1 MEAPCPA
8 GVTATSEQA
17 ATSRTPHPRYRMTEM
32 AALAVQLGWYRE
44 ASLRPY
50 VWAGAFCFFGNPP
63 ASRFSSVPVFPA
75 ALCYR
80 RWPVSHQL
88 IDMTKGQRSGQFA
101 CFRQMSFPLAGV
113 TAEVDITDFAARRQ
127 GRPFFRASSMPWYG
141 RPTPFPSCAA
151 ASGRTAAW
159 WNTTGVPLPTPP

>member
-32 AALAVQLGWYRE
+32 TALAVQLGWYRE

-50 VWAGAFCFFGNPP
+50 VWAGAFCFFGSPP
-63 ASRFSSVPVFPA
+63 ASRFSSVPVFPT

-80 RWPVSHQL
+80 RWPVSYQL
-88 IDMTKGQRSGQFA
+88 IDMTKDPRSGQFA
-101 CFRQMSFPLAGV
+101 
-113 TAEVDITDFAARRQ
+113 
-127 GRPFFRASSMPWYG
+127 
-141 RPTPFPSCAA
+141 
-151 ASGRTAAW
+151 
-159 WNTTGVPLPTPP
+159 

>member
-50 VWAGAFCFFGNPP
+50 VWAGAFCFFGSPP

-88 IDMTKGQRSGQFA
+88 IDMTKGPRSGQFA
-101 CFRQMSFPLAGV
+101 CFRQMLFPFAGV
-113 TAEVDITDFAARRQ
+113 TAEVDITASPHGGGD
-127 GRPFFRASSMPWYG
+127 GPFFWASSMLWCGP
-141 RPTPFPSCAA
+141 PTPFPSCAA
-151 ASGRTAAW
+151 ASGQMAAW
-159 WNTTGVPLPTPP
+159 RNTAGARPPTPP